1 MKITLLGSL
10 SVNFFK
16 SSKLS
21 KLSDIDELAKK
32 LDLFMTKRSYDN
44 LVEEISVE
52 IICSEPEMDSFY
64 PIFRPKYVSE
74 KHKTIHSVLDVH
86 LYKILMFN
94 LKVDYESFYHS
105 DKEEGLRIIAQAIL
119 KSLETLKY
127 PVKLKKFDKP
137 GFYNDMKT
145 FFINEGLVDKNS

>member
-1 MKITLLGSL
+1 MKIALIGSF
-10 SVNFFK
+10 SPKFFH

-21 KLSDIDELAKK
+21 
-32 LDLFMTKRSYDN
+32 
-44 LVEEISVE
+44 EISEVE
-52 IICSEPEMDSFY
+52 GSLNVFMQNRTYCDLVDEISIVIFCCEPEMEILY
-64 PIFRPKYVSE
+64 PISRPKYVAE
-74 KHKTIHSVLDVH
+74 QHQIIHSVLDVH

-94 LKVDYESFYHS
+94 LRVDYESFYHS

-145 FFINEGLVDKNS
+145 FFINEGLVDKNC